1 MRLPYVPNP
10 PVDLDAAG
18 RAVLSEILARRG
30 GSGLISLD
38 RALLHSPIIAGG
50 WHSFFGAIY
59 SGSILLHDLLE
70 LAVCRVALLNRAWY
84 QYDGHVRA
92 LARCEGFDSAK
103 LKIQWAVLRYAD
115 AMTKD
120 IAVHD
125 TVFRDLRNSGL
136 NDREIIEL
144 TLTIAAYN
152 GVSRFLVALDIG
164 EMNLKPTA
172 IEATDPSNSS
182 SS

>member
-1 MRLPYVPNP
+1 
-10 PVDLDAAG
+10 
-18 RAVLSEILARRG
+18 
-30 GSGLISLD
+30 
-38 RALLHSPIIAGG
+38 
-50 WHSFFGAIY
+50 
-59 SGSILLHDLLE
+59 
-70 LAVCRVALLNRAWY
+70 
-84 QYDGHVRA
+84 
-92 LARCEGFDSAK
+92 
-103 LKIQWAVLRYAD
+103 
-115 AMTKD
+115 MTKD

-152 GVSRFLVALDIG
+152 GVSRFLVALDVG
-164 EMNLKPTA
+164 ERNSKPTV